1 MPTGGAAL
9 APPWF
14 SLTDLTV
21 SPKGNRVSLELIRN
35 VPLFADLTADA
46 QKEIAPLFHEEVMS
60 KGNTLFERNR
70 SADALY
76 LVKSGFVRL
85 INEQGASLATL
96 GPGSLLG
103 EAEFLRGDRH
113 PMNAV
118 AAGEVTL
125 LRMTDSDLRG
135 LIQRRPSVGLAL
147 SQSFGEQ
154 IAQMEEYLTQRLAE
168 TDLLGDLPPNLLRI
182 MASLMFPRTVEASA
196 MLYRAG
202 EPPQGLFLLETGQ
215 MEIQFEDNQPARQLR
230 KGDLFGSLSLI
241 TNKPYT
247 ATAWAEQQSLVW
259 QLPTPDFYKLSSD
272 FPELRRT
279 LGRRVRSKLSP
290 ADQTQAVIQLARTPI
305 FESMGPQNLHAI
317 AQRLVLHHVPAGE
330 NVYRSG
336 DPGDGL
342 FLVEQGEIELT
353 AENRSGVVE
362 EIGRIESGGFFG
374 EMSLLTGK
382 NRTDDATATRN
393 TNLWV
398 LYKADLDELVGRYPS
413 IGSALNQ
420 VVASRLAAQEEAL
433 DEGRYRRFAL
443 FANLS
448 HRDLREVSRSLR
460 PSRFRTGEQIFRA
473 GTPGTTLFLVEQG
486 HVRMQPLAGG
496 RSWVVSGGDIFGE
509 KAVLTN
515 QLHGQSAYAETEV
528 DLLTISREELEH
540 LMMRM
545 PGLSMSLSR
554 ILSERIGEAPGS
566 PPRGVEEEG
575 DPGDLQERSY
585 SAVTLSSQ
593 RRRMAAAR
601 QPVVEKPRFSLADW
615 FSGLS
620 AWARVRLA
628 LLVVILAYLLLVAAP
643 MAVNSLLMGSRVA
656 SGDPTVLS
664 ANMMGAAAQ
673 GESAMRV
680 AEANMLAGQ
689 VGAAEAM
696 VMAQSGPD
704 ATPTYTPFPT
714 NTPIPTATP
723 TVTPT
728 FTPVPPTA
736 TFTPVPPTAVPVQV
750 QARAAVVEAPPP
762 APAEPEPPAP
772 AFPSR
777 AWDGRASALG
787 VHVSDASVPSGQ
799 QFWRLIE
806 MRWENE
812 AEAGGRHHIYV
823 ETLDENGQRIVGQP
837 VYIFW
842 PEGGDTVLTENKPA
856 PEFALNYPMW
866 KAGNSYNVRVEG
878 LPSDTINGLGLGT
891 PDLPFHT
898 IHTNYLLTFQ
908 RVTMP

>member
-1 MPTGGAAL
+1 
-9 APPWF
+9 
-14 SLTDLTV
+14 
-21 SPKGNRVSLELIRN
+21 VSLELIRN
-35 VPLFADLTADA
+35 VPLFAELAADA
-46 QKEIAPLFHEEVMS
+46 QKEIAPLFHEEVIN
-60 KGNTLFERNR
+60 KGSNLFERSK
-70 SADALY
+70 SADAIY

-85 INEQGASLATL
+85 INEDGLTLATL

-113 PMNAV
+113 PMTAV
-118 AAGEVTL
+118 AVGDVTV
-125 LRMTDSDLRG
+125 LRMTDSELRT
-135 LIQRRPSVGLAL
+135 LIQRRPNVGLGL

-154 IAQMEEYLTQRLAE
+154 IAQMEDYLTQRLAGSE
-168 TDLLGDLPPNLLRI
+168 LLGDLPPNLLRAVAAH
-182 MASLMFPRTVEASA
+182 MYPRTVEPST

-202 EPPQGLFLLETGQ
+202 EPPQGLFLLEAGK
-215 MEIQFEDNQPARQLR
+215 MEIQSEDNQPPRHLR
-230 KGDLFGSLSLI
+230 SGDLFGSLSLL
-241 TNKPYT
+241 TNKPYS
-247 ATAWAEQQSLVW
+247 ATAWAEEESLVW
-259 QLPTPDFYKLSSD
+259 QLPTPDFYKLSSNY
-272 FPELRRT
+272 PELRRT
-279 LGRRVRSKLSP
+279 LGQRIRSKLSST
-290 ADQTQAVIQLARTPI
+290 DQTQAVIQLARTPI
-305 FESMGPQNLHAI
+305 FESMEPQNLHAI

-330 NVYRSG
+330 SVYRSG

-398 LYKADLDELVGRYPS
+398 LYKTDLDELVGRYPS

-420 VVASRLAAQEEAL
+420 VVASRLAAQDAAL
-433 DEGRYRRFAL
+433 DEGRYRRFPL

-448 HRDLREVSRSLR
+448 HRDLREVSRYLR
-460 PSRFRTGEQIFRA
+460 PTRFRAGEQIFRA

-496 RSWVVSGGDIFGE
+496 RSWVVSSGDIFGE

-515 QLHGQSAYAETEV
+515 QLHGQSAYAETEI

-540 LMMRM
+540 LMMRI
-545 PGLSMSLSR
+545 PGLAMGLSR
-554 ILSERIGEAPGS
+554 ILSERIGEMPGGAPRS
-566 PPRGVEEEG
+566 AEEEDDAG
-575 DPGDLQERSY
+575 LQERSY

-593 RRRMAAAR
+593 RRRMAASR
-601 QPVVEKPRFSLADW
+601 QPVVEKPRFSLAEW

-620 AWARVRLA
+620 MWARVRFA
-628 LLVVILAYLLLVAAP
+628 LLVMILVYLFFVAAP
-643 MAVNSLLMGSRVA
+643 MAVSSLLGSGVA

-664 ANMMGAAAQ
+664 ASVLGAADQ
-673 GESAMRV
+673 VESGMRV
-680 AEANMLAGQ
+680 AEANMLAGE
-689 VGAAEAM
+689 VGAAEGM

-704 ATPTYTPFPT
+704 ATATYTPYPT

-723 TVTPT
+723 PLTPPP
-728 FTPVPPTA
+728 TPVPPTA
-736 TFTPVPPTAVPVQV
+736 TFTPVPPTPIPAPVQV
-750 QARAAVVEAPPP
+750 QARAAVVEA
-762 APAEPEPPAP
+762 APQPEPEPPAP

-787 VHVSDASVPSGQ
+787 VYVQDANVGSGQ

-812 AEAGGRHHIYV
+812 EEAGGRHHIYV
-823 ETLDENGQRIVGQP
+823 ETLDENGQRIIGQP

-842 PEGGDTVLTENKPA
+842 PEGGDTVLTENKPV

-866 KAGNSYNVRVEG
+866 KAGNSYNVRVDG
-878 LPSDTINGLGLGT
+878 LPSDTIQGLGLGT

-898 IHTNYLLTFQ
+898 IHTNYKLTFQ